1 MDRKLIV
8 VAVCAL
14 TALSAAASAAFGQEQ
29 KKAVPK
35 LHVMHATK
43 AVKAE
48 TGEAVKNEVAAMG
61 ASKKSGLPLFTYTIQ
76 SDRDGQQYTGVI
88 VGADP
93 TSKGGNKSTSVKTF
107 IVPVIVVTQTVG
119 TGLDANNMI
128 VTAPGVTTF
137 DPTKNDNSCL
147 AAPNNNPLKLFQ
159 QSPIFQKLRYF
170 CGRSRYGSHAVYRR
184 ISARRIL

>member
-8 VAVCAL
+8 VAVCASA
-14 TALSAAASAAFGQEQ
+14 ALSAAASAAFGQEQ

-35 LHVMHATK
+35 LHIMHATK

-93 TSKGGNKSTSVKTF
+93 TSKGGNKSTSVKY
-107 IVPVIVVTQTVG
+107 IHRSGNRCHPDCRHGPRRKQY
-119 TGLDANNMI
+119 D
-128 VTAPGVTTF
+128 
-137 DPTKNDNSCL
+137 CH
-147 AAPNNNPLKLFQ
+147 
-159 QSPIFQKLRYF
+159 SPW
-170 CGRSRYGSHAVYRR
+170 S
-184 ISARRIL
+184 

>member
-14 TALSAAASAAFGQEQ
+14 AALSAAASAAFGQEQ

-35 LHVMHATK
+35 LHIMHATK
-43 AVKAE
+43 AVDAE
-48 TGEAVKNEVAAMG
+48 TGEAVKNEVAATG

-93 TSKGGNKSTSVKTF
+93 TSKSGNKSTNLQTF
-107 IVPVIVVTQTVG
+107 IVPVIVGDDRRAVAAAEHLQAAGWDVRAIRPPSVPAG
-119 TGLDANNMI
+119 TARL
-128 VTAPGVTTF
+128 
-137 DPTKNDNSCL
+137 
-147 AAPNNNPLKLFQ
+147 
-159 QSPIFQKLRYF
+159 
-170 CGRSRYGSHAVYRR
+170 R
-184 ISARRIL
+184 ISIHADHDPASLIALARAVAEVVTPALAGVP